1 MSASILAASPLVA
14 FVPMCEPARSR
25 RFYESVLGLPLLADE
40 LPFALVFQAPGVTLR
55 VTRVESLTPQPF
67 TILGWQVANIESTVT
82 ALTHA
87 GVEFLRYPGMND
99 AHPLAIWTA
108 PSGSRIAWFHDPDR
122 NVLSLTQP
130 PPASTPE

>member
-1 MSASILAASPLVA
+1 MPASILAVSPLVA
-14 FVPMCEPARSR
+14 FVPMRDPARSR

-55 VTRVESLTPQPF
+55 ATRVESLTPQPF
-67 TILGWQVANIESTVT
+67 TILGWQVADIESTIT
-82 ALTHA
+82 ALTQR
-87 GVEFLRYPGMND
+87 GVEFLRYPGLND

-108 PSGSRIAWFHDPDR
+108 PGGSRIAWFHDPDR

-130 PPASTPE
+130 PPASTPG